1 MRDNHFGFRVL
12 LTLILR
18 IKDLLV
24 LTQAFK
30 EAAIHFTLGSLSY
43 NIEGKITE
51 RCLVETEG
59 ISS

>member
-30 EAAIHFTLGSLSY
+30 EAAIHFTLGDSRSLSY

-51 RCLVETEG
+51 R
-59 ISS
+59 